1 MRRRGILARDVR
13 KASDR
18 HGANREGNLRKTS
31 AAFVHPA
38 RPKKNP
44 KASCAKQTVWGFIA
58 VDVRTLSPHANSIVR
73 NKKPHVPRKRKS

>member
-1 MRRRGILARDVR
+1 MCGKPATGMTPSAMATFER
-13 KASDR
+13 
-18 HGANREGNLRKTS
+18 LRQ
-31 AAFVHPA
+31 FLFHNA
-38 RPKKNP
+38 RPKNEKSP